1 MFFRHIYTKFII
13 NKNQELSDW
22 KMAEMIRNIK
32 LLFIV
37 SLFLILTGVNVD
49 VLHAETS
56 AVNGIVN
63 SLFGNNDKAP
73 PDIDIE
79 SPSNGQTVYTDKI
92 YIAGQVYDN
101 DSVDTL
107 KINKV
112 PLMNGTGRSVSFS
125 DLVQLSEGKNAI
137 TIEALDEAGNTAR
150 KEIVVIRKDPPL
162 SRLPKEVVDSRMR
175 LAVYPFEHKGIISE
189 ESGIFLDLLTL
200 ALQHQERFQLIDRTL
215 MDRILKEQKLSL
227 TQLIDQDTA
236 VKAGRIMS
244 AQAIVTGSIMKT
256 GGGIELIGRMIDTET
271 SEIVATEKIYSDK
284 AGTEG
289 MNFLAQ
295 ALAAQLHNDFPMI
308 QGVVIE
314 RKGREI
320 FTDIGLNK
328 AHQRGRL
335 IIYREKK
342 NGSGKDSIILGYAR
356 ITQVLKEM
364 SKAELTTGKPEDIKI
379 LDRVIVQ

>member
-1 MFFRHIYTKFII
+1 
-13 NKNQELSDW
+13 
-22 KMAEMIRNIK
+22 MIRNIQ

-37 SLFLILTGVNVD
+37 SFFLILTGTNVD

-56 AVNGIVN
+56 TINGIVN
-63 SLFGNNDKAP
+63 SLLGNNDKAP
-73 PDIDIE
+73 PDIEIE
-79 SPSNGQTVYTDKI
+79 IPSNGQTVYADKI
-92 YIAGQVYDN
+92 YIAGQVFDN

-112 PLMNGTGRSVSFS
+112 PLTNGRGRRVSFS
-125 DLVQLSEGKNAI
+125 YLVQLSEGKNAI

-150 KEIVVIRKDPPL
+150 KEIIVVRENPPL
-162 SRLPKEVVDSRMR
+162 SRLPKEVVDRRMR
-175 LAVYPFEHKGIISE
+175 LAVYPFEHKGSISD

-284 AGTEG
+284 DDAEG

-308 QGVVIE
+308 QGVVIQ
-314 RKGREI
+314 RKGTEI

-335 IIYREKK
+335 IIYREK
-342 NGSGKDSIILGYAR
+342 NSASVKDGAILGYAR
-356 ITQVLKEM
+356 ITQMLKDM
-364 SKAELTTGKPEDIKI
+364 SKAELTKGKPEDIKI